1 MKLGVKITLI
11 VLVAFLLSII
21 LAFAVCEGLASRIN
35 DKTEPIGALSS
46 WQSQIKDET
55 LLKSVAMPG
64 AHDAG
69 TKGMAWF
76 SETQD
81 RDVADLLACGTR
93 YLDFRI
99 KVQKGE
105 ARMYHGPAVSL
116 YLKDMLCDV
125 RDFLVANPSEAV
137 ILDFQKFA
145 KEDAKGATL
154 GLLDE
159 YLKDMLIVNDT
170 DKTDIEFVDTLTL
183 GEARGKCIV
192 FWGSIDGT
200 ALTDEIFLRNNDKGT
215 RYEGCM
221 ASLQSYYKQ
230 SWNWYYSSEDYI
242 KKALPS
248 YIQMYGELNHGQ
260 GLFVLQGQLTD
271 GALVFGPR
279 YREACH
285 EKNMNAY
292 VYGLAENESLGQINI
307 IIRDFISPSK
317 NAYTLR
323 LNLAKGIVK
332 DGCVEAYETM
342 VATYIS

>member
-11 VLVAFLLSII
+11 VLGAFLLSII
-21 LAFAVCEGLASRIN
+21 LSFAICEGIATRIN
-35 DKTEPIGALSS
+35 DKTKPIAELSA
-46 WQSQIKDET
+46 WQAQIKDET
-55 LLKSVAMPG
+55 LLKNVATPG

-69 TKGMAWF
+69 SVGMAWF

-81 RDVADLLACGTR
+81 RDIAGLLACGTR

-99 KVQKGE
+99 KVKDGE
-105 ARMYHGPAVSL
+105 ARMFHGPAVSL
-116 YLKDMLCDV
+116 YLKDMLRDV

-145 KEDAKGATL
+145 KDDAKGATL
-154 GLLDE
+154 ELIDE
-159 YLKDMLIVNDT
+159 YLADKLIVNDT
-170 DKTDIEFVDTLTL
+170 EKSDIEFVDTLTL

-192 FWGSIDGT
+192 FWGVIDGT
-200 ALTDEIFLRNNDKGT
+200 SLSDKFFLRNNDKGN
-215 RYEGCM
+215 RFEGCM
-221 ASLQSYYKQ
+221 ASLQSYYTR
-230 SWNWYYSSEDYI
+230 SWNWYYSSKDYI
-242 KKALPS
+242 KKALPA
-248 YIQMYGELNHGQ
+248 YIQMYSELNNGQ

-292 VYGLAENESLGQINI
+292 VYGLAENENLATINI

-332 DGCVEAYETM
+332 DECIETYENM
-342 VATYIS
+342 IGTYIH

>member
-1 MKLGVKITLI
+1 MKTGVKITLI
-11 VLVAFLLSII
+11 IVVAFVLSIAI
-21 LAFAVCEGLASRIN
+21 AFAVCEGIGTRIN
-35 DKTEPIGALSS
+35 DKTQPIIELST
-46 WQSQIKDET
+46 WQSQIRDDV
-55 LLKSVAMPG
+55 LLKQVATPG

-81 RDVADLLACGTR
+81 RDIAGLLACGTR

-99 KVQKGE
+99 KVKNGE

-116 YLKDMLCDV
+116 YLKDMLRDV
-125 RDFLVANPSEAV
+125 RDFLIANPSEAV

-145 KEDAKGATL
+145 KDNAKTAAL
-154 GLLDE
+154 ELIDE
-159 YLKDMLIVNDT
+159 YLSDKIIVNDT
-170 DKTDIEFVDTLTL
+170 EKSDIEFVDDLTL

-192 FWGSIDGT
+192 FWGVIDGT
-200 ALTDEIFLRNNDKGT
+200 SLSDKFFLRNNDNGN

-221 ASLQSYYKQ
+221 ASLQSYYKM
-230 SWNWYYSSEDYI
+230 SWNWYYSSKDYI
-242 KKALPS
+242 KKALPA
-248 YIQMYGELNHGQ
+248 YINMYNELNNGQ

-279 YREACH
+279 YREGCH

-292 VYGLAENESLGQINI
+292 VYSLAQSESLQYINI

-323 LNLAKGIVK
+323 LNLAKGVVK
-332 DGCVEAYETM
+332 DDCKEAYQKM
-342 VATYIS
+342 IATYIN